1 MTVVVRMT
9 GMISGWRGSS
19 TSSCWQL
26 SNRSSTSQG
35 PGQQQQQGLQG
46 VGVMDV
52 EVSGASLTLTG
63 SDLDDDMIPE
73 DISLPID
80 VSEGV

>member
-1 MTVVVRMT
+1 
-9 GMISGWRGSS
+9 
-19 TSSCWQL
+19 
-26 SNRSSTSQG
+26 
-35 PGQQQQQGLQG
+35 
-46 VGVMDV
+46 MDV